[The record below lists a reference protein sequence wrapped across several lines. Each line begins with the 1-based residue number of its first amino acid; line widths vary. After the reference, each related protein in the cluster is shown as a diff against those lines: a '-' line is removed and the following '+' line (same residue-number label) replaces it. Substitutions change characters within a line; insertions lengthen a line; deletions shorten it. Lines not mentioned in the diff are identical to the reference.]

1 MKSSTKFF
9 AQFTLVFKQTIFKDL
24 EDYLIDFKAGNLF
37 IPPVA
42 TISIILLSKLESGE
56 DE

>member
-24 EDYLIDFKAGNLF
+24 EDYLRDFKAGNLF